1 MKKRLISVTLLLAL
15 VLTLL
20 PMTAFAAGSRTPI
33 YLGYADVDYMA
44 EEILKEIPT
53 AGKSPTEQIRAVYDW
68 IIQHCSRYTWDGSF
82 YFDEAEVNAQGTGA
96 FYEASTQALKEGR
109 IVLRRELEAE
119 AGYSSAEGMFLSYD
133 SNQYIASF
141 AYDMM
146 MTRTGNCA
154 HYSALLTVLLGHL
167 GFDCRL
173 IPGEFVNNNGSSVEH
188 KWNYVLVDGQY
199 YWLDVRMD
207 HASASGGAIG
217 YYYFMKT
224 DTDEWAKQH
233 NWDHTYTD
241 WLAANAS
248 AIAQEYNQDV
258 LDAVGPWGRCS
269 TWARAYMERAGNQG
283 LIPDRLSGQDLTQ
296 GITRAEFASV
306 AVKLYE
312 ALNSAVPAY
321 TGANPFT
328 DTADPDVL
336 RAYNLGIVNGVAAD
350 RFAPDSTLT
359 REQAVTMLG
368 RVYELTETNA
378 VSGGATLEQGSQ
390 VFADDSDISDY
401 ARNYIYFFVGQ
412 GIVDGTG
419 NNQFS
424 PANTMTCEQAIK
436 VAVETTDKL
445 G

>member
-1 MKKRLISVTLLLAL
+1 MKKRLTSIFLLLAL

-20 PMTAFAAGSRTPI
+20 PVTASAAGTTVPI
-33 YLGYADVDYMA
+33 YLGYGEVDYMA

-53 AGKSPTEQIRAVYDW
+53 AGKSATEQIRAVYDW
-68 IIQHCSRYTWDGSF
+68 IIQNCSRYTWDGTY
-82 YFDEAEVNAQGTGA
+82 YFDKETVAAQGSGA
-96 FYEASTQALKEGR
+96 FQQSSSQALKEGR
-109 IVLRRELEAE
+109 IVLRRELEQAS
-119 AGYSSAEGMFLSYD
+119 GYSSAEGMFLSYD
-133 SNQYIASF
+133 SNEYIAAF

-154 HYSALLTVLLGHL
+154 HYSALLAVLLGHL
-167 GFDCRL
+167 GYDCRL
-173 IPGEFVNNNGSSVEH
+173 IPGEFVNTNGSSVEH

-207 HASASGGAIG
+207 HASASGGTIG

-224 DTDEWAKQH
+224 DTEEWAKQH
-233 NWDHTYTD
+233 SWDHTYSD
-241 WLAANAS
+241 WLADNATTV
-248 AIAQEYNQDV
+248 AQLYNQDV

-269 TWARAYMERAGNQG
+269 EWAREYTDRAGKEG
-283 LIPDRLSGQDLTQ
+283 LIPERLSGLDLTQ

-312 ALNSAVPAY
+312 ALNQAVPAY
-321 TGANPFT
+321 TGENPFT
-328 DTADPDVL
+328 DTTDADVL
-336 RAYNLGIVNGVAAD
+336 QAYGLGIVNGVSTD

-368 RVYELTETNA
+368 RVYELTQTKA
-378 VSGGATLEQGSQ
+378 VSDGATLEQGETI
-390 VFADDSDISDY
+390 FADDSAISDY

-412 GIVDGTG
+412 GIVDGMG
-419 NNQFS
+419 NHQFA
-424 PANTMTCEQAIK
+424 PAGTMTREQAIK
-436 VAVETTDKL
+436 ITVETADKL